1 MRARP
6 RPSVPIPRHL
16 KEVGAGIIQSALCAA
31 APISLADAHPQLA
44 RTTLD
49 GTANQSSILLE
60 LNLGRRVGER
70 FYVPLTW
77 RSAVRAAQRLV
88 ARYGTGVHILRR
100 TYPVVH
106 QGRDWAGPQRTLS
119 SSQRPAAQ
127 IARAG

>member
-1 MRARP
+1 M
-6 RPSVPIPRHL
+6 IT
-16 KEVGAGIIQSALCAA
+16 A

-100 TYPVVH
+100 AYPVVH

-127 IARAG
+127 VALTCQKVRRQGLVAAHAHPC